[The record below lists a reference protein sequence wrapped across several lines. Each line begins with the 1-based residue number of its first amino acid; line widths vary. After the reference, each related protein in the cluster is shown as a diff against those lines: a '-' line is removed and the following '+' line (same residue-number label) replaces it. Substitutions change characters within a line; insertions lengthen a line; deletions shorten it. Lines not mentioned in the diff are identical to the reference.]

1 MSADMRKEKQGF
13 FFFLVSV
20 VSLLIGFGGDEVNEV
35 GVGQVECMRQPRIL
49 TYMKKIKVT
58 KGRKL
63 MDSI

>member
-1 MSADMRKEKQGF
+1 MRKEKQGF

-49 TYMKKIKVT
+49 TYMKKINVT

-63 MDSI
+63 MGSI